1 MNAKHTQGQWSWYEH
16 GKTDTSPVKVET
28 KDQVI
33 AEVVYKTDHE
43 ERIANARLIAAAP
56 ELLDAAKA
64 VLQIWDDLY
73 YNQSDPEERE
83 AWNTL
88 RAAIAKAEGADTV
101 ARDFAAGVYP
111 DIAPAGH
118 YINMR

>member
-1 MNAKHTQGQWSWYEH
+1 MNAVEINGITGVEAATRRIETQN
-16 GKTDTSPVKVET
+16 DC
-28 KDQVI
+28 
-33 AEVVYKTDHE
+33 HE
-43 ERIANARLIAAAP
+43 RQDKANARLIAATP

-88 RAAIAKAEGADTV
+88 RAAIAKAEGGAE
-101 ARDFAAGVYP
+101 
-111 DIAPAGH
+111 
-118 YINMR
+118 